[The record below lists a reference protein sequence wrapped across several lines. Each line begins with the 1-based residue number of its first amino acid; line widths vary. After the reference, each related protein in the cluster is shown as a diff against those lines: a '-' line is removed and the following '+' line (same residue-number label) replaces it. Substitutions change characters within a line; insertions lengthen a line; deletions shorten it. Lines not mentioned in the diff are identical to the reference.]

1 MSVQYR
7 RATIDDARI
16 IAETHC
22 ASWLTT
28 YPGLIA
34 DHVIAERTNV
44 EKRAQGWDTI
54 FQEGN
59 AEVWLA
65 HDDQTPCLGFCSF
78 GALRSKDVETDGQIT
93 ALYLLQPAQRRGI
106 GRALLAIA
114 IKQMIARNYKSACVE
129 VLKENPAEKFYRA
142 MGGELAYTA
151 HVQEFGVEIVE
162 SVYVW
167 KNLEEA
173 MKTHVQTAPR
183 T

>member
-34 DHVIAERTNV
+34 DHVIVERTNV
-44 EKRAQGWDTI
+44 EKRAQGWHKI
-54 FQEGN
+54 LREGN
-59 AEVWLA
+59 SGVWLA
-65 HDDQTPCLGFCSF
+65 HDDQTPCLGLCSF
-78 GALRSKDVETDGQIT
+78 DALRSKEVEADGQIT
-93 ALYLLQPAQRRGI
+93 ALYLLQSAQRKGI
-106 GRALLAIA
+106 GRALIA
-114 IKQMIARNYKSACVE
+114 ISMEQMIARNYESACVE
-129 VLKENPAEKFYRA
+129 VLKENPAEKFYLA
-142 MGGELAYTA
+142 MGGKLACTA

-167 KNLEEA
+167 TNLAQA
-173 MKTHVQTAPR
+173 MKTHVQIGSPA
-183 T
+183 

>member
-34 DHVIAERTNV
+34 DHVIVERTNV
-44 EKRAQGWDTI
+44 EKRAQAWNTI
-54 FQEGN
+54 LREGSS
-59 AEVWLA
+59 EIWLA
-65 HDDQTPCLGFCSF
+65 HNDQTPCLGFCSF
-78 GALRSKDVETDGQIT
+78 GALRSKHVEADGQIT
-93 ALYLLQPAQRRGI
+93 ALYLLQSAQHKGI
-106 GRALLAIA
+106 GRALMVISM
-114 IKQMIARNYKSACVE
+114 KQMVARNYKSACVE
-129 VLKENPAEKFYRA
+129 VLKDNPAEKFYRA
-142 MGGELAYTA
+142 MGGELAFTA

-167 KNLEEA
+167 TNLAEA
-173 MKTHVQTAPR
+173 MKTHIQIGPQA
-183 T
+183 